1 MIVQETHSF
10 FFSEK
15 CSVPEV
21 HHGRI
26 ERPSSFLSFM
36 RRERRTELPVG
47 QKLEDK
53 VLLKLRCDDKYEPL
67 GKHTFEETVNCENG
81 EWSPIPQ
88 CEPAKCRR
96 KPPESANA
104 TANKENGTHG
114 ETVMYTCKP
123 PFQKEVH
130 ETIVCEFGQWTGLM
144 PVCKNIDDFD
154 KAEDMSA
161 DKKKCFVPKIPHG
174 RIGQR
179 FFLPWRKMDTWRELP
194 VGQILEGEVELNLRC
209 DYKYN
214 PLGKPTIEET
224 VACKDGEW
232 SPIPQCE
239 PAFNKEKDQLVSSST
254 SVTTV
259 QQSALNTSTGNS
271 CTCMYLSHDTN
282 LVAYVGSKLL
292 QSGSKVEN
300 NFKVK
305 FHCNPFGYSLLN
317 GPSEIKCQDCQWD
330 FFVFPKC
337 ESRKTGESTLH
348 INGAW
353 QLLPG
358 GVVGI
363 EKGRILSITCEA
375 NGTGIVPQWSYSVA
389 SRIYVDTYRDHYS
402 GRNVSMLYIVE
413 VDTIHAGKYL
423 CFVPGY
429 TPNIIEIQLV
439 TDTDFVPVKCP
450 KIEDGHLFI
459 QYTNEQNVGSVATMS
474 CKYRHKTIYGGARRW
489 VCLLDGQWSNRILP
503 RCKAPMKKLLNEHK
517 SGEQT
522 GHEIEP

>member
-1 MIVQETHSF
+1 MMVYDGRSRPRHGHPITMGVCYYCQLTQ
-10 FFSEK
+10 K

-179 FFLPWRKMDTWRELP
+179 FFLPWRKMDTWREVP

-337 ESRKTGESTLH
+337 ESRKTGEIVNFSLDFTFFPLIFFANTRYLQISWAKKNGLLH
-348 INGAW
+348 
-353 QLLPG
+353 
-358 GVVGI
+358 
-363 EKGRILSITCEA
+363 
-375 NGTGIVPQWSYSVA
+375 VA
-389 SRIYVDTYRDHYS
+389 IH
-402 GRNVSMLYIVE
+402 IVE
-413 VDTIHAGKYL
+413 GMSGMTECALDPLENPIH
-423 CFVPGY
+423 
-429 TPNIIEIQLV
+429 
-439 TDTDFVPVKCP
+439 
-450 KIEDGHLFI
+450 
-459 QYTNEQNVGSVATMS
+459 
-474 CKYRHKTIYGGARRW
+474 
-489 VCLLDGQWSNRILP
+489 
-503 RCKAPMKKLLNEHK
+503 
-517 SGEQT
+517 
-522 GHEIEP
+522 